1 MCANVKPFSAPLF
14 KAAGAKISYLGPDGS
29 YSSVAAEKL
38 LPEGFEKARGLP
50 CKSFYSVVQALLG
63 GDAEFA
69 VLPVENTLQGAVTQ
83 NLDLLYAHPELV
95 AVREYVMKIDHR
107 LIAKEGTKLSEI
119 RRLYSHEQAILQ
131 CGRFISRELPQ
142 AEIVYTDSTMQS
154 VSRIRGVGDAG
165 IVGSHVRAEGL
176 AFIGENIADE
186 PKNFTHFLLIVKG
199 EERLPAHSSLVY
211 FAATCSHEP
220 GALLKML
227 QILSVYDLNMTKI
240 ESRPIKNS
248 PGEYCFFI
256 EFKGDIAEKNVRFA
270 LNRLSEYTKNFKL
283 LGCY

>member
-1 MCANVKPFSAPLF
+1 MRERV
-14 KAAGAKISYLGPDGS
+14 SYLGPEGS
-29 YSSVAAEKL
+29 YSSLAAKMLAPKAELVAC
-38 LPEGFEKARGLP
+38 R
-50 CKSFYSVVQALLG
+50 SFYAAVEALLAG
-63 GDAEFA
+63 EVGCA

-83 NLDLLYAHPELV
+83 NLDLLYSHADLY
-95 AVREYVMKIDHR
+95 AVCEYVLKIEHR
-107 LIAKEGTKLSEI
+107 LIAKEGTQLSQV

-131 CGRFISRELPQ
+131 CGRFISNFLPQ

-154 VSRIRGVGDAG
+154 VSRIREAGDAG
-165 IVGSHVRAEGL
+165 IVGSHVRAPGL
-176 AFIGENIADE
+176 AFVGENIADE
-186 PKNFTHFLLIVKG
+186 PKNFTHFLLIKKG
-199 EERLPAHSSLVY
+199 KEHLPASSEYVY
-211 FAATCSHEP
+211 FAATCPHEP

-256 EFKGDIAEKNVRFA
+256 EFKGDIAAKYVRFA
-270 LNRLSEYTKNFKL
+270 LDRLSEYTKNFKL

>member
-1 MCANVKPFSAPLF
+1 MQQCV
-14 KAAGAKISYLGPDGS
+14 SYLGPEGS
-29 YSSVAAEKL
+29 YSSLAARAL
-38 LPEGFEKARGLP
+38 APAAAQLA
-50 CKSFYSVVQALLG
+50 CKSFYAAVEALLEG
-63 GDAEFA
+63 RAQYA

-83 NLDLLYAHPELV
+83 NLDLLYAHPELF
-95 AVREYVMKIDHR
+95 AVREYLLKIEHR
-107 LIAKEGTKLSEI
+107 LIAKEGTKLSDI

-131 CGRFISRELPQ
+131 CGKFIAQHLPQ

-154 VSRIRGVGDAG
+154 VSRIRAAGDAG
-165 IVGSHVRAEGL
+165 IVGSHVRAAGL

-186 PKNFTHFLLIVKG
+186 PKNFTHFLLVAKG
-199 EERLPAHSSLVY
+199 KEALPSRSEYVY
-211 FAATCSHEP
+211 FAATCPHEP

-256 EFKGDIAEKNVRFA
+256 EFKGDISAKYVRFA
-270 LNRLSEYTKNFKL
+270 LDRLSEYTKNFKL